1 MKVRKEVLKFSKI
14 MEEKLS
20 ENDSKNGWSNCT
32 NQYLFHLLLKEVA
45 ELSELIFNDSIEPVE
60 LRRECADVANFAM
73 MISDNNPD

>member
-1 MKVRKEVLKFSKI
+1 MKVRKEVLRFSKI

-20 ENDSKNGWSNCT
+20 ENDNKDGWDNCT
-32 NQYLFHLLLKEVA
+32 NQYLFSLLLHEVA
-45 ELSELIFNDSIEPVE
+45 ELSELIFNDRVWPEE